1 MHKVYDPKLQ
11 WNPDVQY
18 DIEEYC
24 PECGNMIAVEIDRG
38 DSRFFVTCPVC
49 GRKLLLCSMCAE
61 RCDWNEE
68 TGCHMKDRK
77 VVWDL

>member
-24 PECGNMIAVEIDRG
+24 PECGNILLWRSTEEILG
-38 DSRFFVTCPVC
+38 SSLPVLFADESC
-49 GRKLLLCSMCAE
+49 YSAPCAPSAAI
-61 RCDWNEE
+61 
-68 TGCHMKDRK
+68 GMKKPD
-77 VVWDL
+77 VI

>member
-38 DSRFFVTCPVC
+38 DSRFCLRT
-49 GRKLLLCSMCAE
+49 KAATLLHVRRALRLE
-61 RCDWNEE
+61 
-68 TGCHMKDRK
+68 
-77 VVWDL
+77 